1 MRRWLF
7 ALLVGCT
14 CASLLTALFWGWFSV
29 WFQLA
34 GSVAARDDYLVST
47 GAYGSGVVVV
57 SLGLVAS
64 YRWGAR
70 GWPVIVLG
78 LGLALLLVL
87 TISSAVTAAG
97 TASDGIGV
105 DSWPTGVR
113 VVMMWP
119 WTWLP
124 LLAGPLA
131 LVGVGP
137 GPTPAP
143 SEGPA

>member
-1 MRRWLF
+1 MV
-7 ALLVGCT
+7 VGCT
-14 CASLLTALFWGWFSV
+14 CASLLTALFWGWFPV

-57 SLGLVAS
+57 GLGLFAS
-64 YRWGAR
+64 YRWGVR
-70 GWPVIVLG
+70 GWPVVVLG
-78 LGLALLLVL
+78 LGLVLLLVL
-87 TISSAVTAAG
+87 TIRSAVTAAD
-97 TASDGIGV
+97 TAPDGFGV

-113 VVMMWP
+113 LVMLWP

-124 LLAGPLA
+124 LLAGALA
-131 LVGVGP
+131 LFGVGGR

-143 SEGPA
+143 APAAESA